1 MGYFFIYYNINN
13 VARIMKRIKLKLY
26 KVLRNVGLER
36 NQINLFTTF
45 NEELRFDKF
54 DEQCY
59 LYYLENSFNIS
70 IPDNDVPKLKRIDN
84 TIDYLQSKTSYFGG
98 LN

>member
-1 MGYFFIYYNINN
+1 
-13 VARIMKRIKLKLY
+13 MKRIKLKLY
-26 KVLRNVGLER
+26 KILRSVGLER
-36 NQINLFTTF
+36 SQINLFSIF

-54 DEQCY
+54 DEDCY

-70 IPDNDVPKLKRIDN
+70 IPDKDVPKLKRIDN
-84 TIDYLQSKTSYFGG
+84 TLDYIYDRTSYFGG

>member
-1 MGYFFIYYNINN
+1 
-13 VARIMKRIKLKLY
+13 MKRIQLKLY

-36 NQINLFTTF
+36 NQIKLFSIF
-45 NEELRFDKF
+45 NEELRLDKF
-54 DEQCY
+54 DEECY

-70 IPDNDVPKLKRIDN
+70 IPDNDLPNLKRIDH
-84 TIDYLQSKTSYFGG
+84 TIDYLYSKTSYAGG

>member
-1 MGYFFIYYNINN
+1 
-13 VARIMKRIKLKLY
+13 MKRIKLKLY

-36 NQINLFTTF
+36 SHINLFSIF
-45 NEELRFDKF
+45 NEELNLDNF
-54 DEQCY
+54 DEACY

-70 IPDNDVPKLKRIDN
+70 IPDKDLPKLKRIDN
-84 TIDYLQSKTSYFGG
+84 TLDYLYNKTAYYGG

>member
-1 MGYFFIYYNINN
+1 
-13 VARIMKRIKLKLY
+13 MKRIKLKLY
-26 KVLRNVGLER
+26 KILRSVGLER
-36 NQINLFTTF
+36 GQINLFSIF

-54 DEQCY
+54 DEDCY

-70 IPDNDVPKLKRIDN
+70 IPDKDVPKLKRIDN
-84 TIDYLQSKTSYFGG
+84 TLDYIYDRTSYFGG